1 MTSAL
6 ASRRS
11 DARCS
16 PETTDTVP
24 PEVARLLSSLAP
36 QDQVAAWQA
45 FVERYSRL
53 LLRVAFD
60 FAPGYD
66 DAMDRYAFIL
76 DELHRDEHRRLQRF
90 VADGRGRFS
99 TWLTV
104 VARRLCLDH
113 HRCRYGRTRRS
124 GGRGAPPT
132 GERLARRRL
141 VELASVT
148 DDVDRIGSALPEDVG
163 DDLGESERREALR
176 RAFRDLA
183 PRDQLLLKL
192 RFEKDLTAGEIA
204 VLLRMPTPFH
214 VYRRLRSLCRGLRA
228 RLHGEGVD
236 A

>member
-6 ASRRS
+6 AGRRS
-11 DARCS
+11 DPRCS

-24 PEVARLLSSLAP
+24 PEVARLLGSLP
-36 QDQVAAWQA
+36 GQDQVTAWQA

-76 DELHRDEHRRLQRF
+76 DELHRDDFRRLQRF

-104 VARRLCLDH
+104 VARRLCLDQ

-124 GGRGAPPT
+124 NGKAGLPT
-132 GERLARRRL
+132 AERLARRRL
-141 VELASVT
+141 VELTSAT
-148 DDVDRIGSALPEDVG
+148 DDVDRIGDVLPADPG
-163 DDLGESERREALR
+163 DELGEAERREALR

-183 PRDQLLLKL
+183 PEDQLLLKL

-214 VYRRLRSLCRGLRA
+214 VYRRLRSLCHTLRA

>member
-1 MTSAL
+1 VTSAL
-6 ASRRS
+6 AGSRS
-11 DARCS
+11 DPRCS

-24 PEVARLLSSLAP
+24 PELARLLSSLAE
-36 QDQVAAWQA
+36 QDQVTAWQA

-53 LLRVAFD
+53 LLRVTFD

-76 DELHRDEHRRLQRF
+76 DELHRDDFRRLQRF

-124 GGRGAPPT
+124 NGRASPST
-132 GERLARRRL
+132 TERLARRRL
-141 VELASVT
+141 VELTSAT
-148 DDVDRIGSALPEDVG
+148 DDVDRIGDALPSDPG
-163 DDLGESERREALR
+163 DELGESERREALR

-183 PRDQLLLKL
+183 PEDQLLLKL

-214 VYRRLRSLCRGLRA
+214 VYRRLRSLCHTLRA
-228 RLHGEGVD
+228 RLHGEGVE